1 MFRSEHRFK
10 RSFRVVHLVLA
21 VTYVAYS
28 TVKTN
33 AAALSAQISCGKEEV
48 PSTGIGEN
56 AEGCKGAEFTLR
68 VIYRCGTLWVSG
80 TSNSIP
86 LAGLF
91 TNRHSYS
98 FHYLHGVMV
107 IL

>member
-1 MFRSEHRFK
+1 MP
-10 RSFRVVHLVLA
+10 
-21 VTYVAYS
+21 
-28 TVKTN
+28 
-33 AAALSAQISCGKEEV
+33 SAGM
-48 PSTGIGEN
+48 GEN
-56 AEGCKGAEFTLR
+56 AEGCEGAEFTPR

-80 TSNSIP
+80 TWNGIP

-91 TNRHSYS
+91 TNHHSYS